1 MSSQPMQRAS
11 LRPDIRRRMPA
22 LLLAPL
28 AAPLALVGCRSPL
41 DMGPVSF
48 DKESLRSAEEVDLS
62 RLSRTP
68 PVGVEEAT
76 AEVLREVISP
86 TPAPA
91 EAAVDL
97 AQVRAAA
104 LRGNLELRAE
114 LFNPTIAQSV
124 VDEEEAKFEWTF
136 FANAARQ
143 RVDRPTPTLLEAAQS
158 DLNTFNLGVDVPL
171 RTGGS
176 IVVDVP
182 FQDLETSDPFALL
195 NPSYDAAARFSI
207 SQPLLRN
214 AGVRVNTNS
223 IRVAGYQS
231 QIVDA
236 RTKLS
241 AIRILAAA
249 DKAYWNLYAARREL
263 IVGQQRY
270 ELAVEQLER
279 ARRLVAAG
287 NAAEVEVIRSQAGV
301 ADSLTGII
309 VAETAIR
316 VRQRELKRIMNRED
330 LPMNGATAIIPATD
344 PSPVGLDLDA
354 EELADRAVQNRME
367 MLELEL
373 QLAIDAS
380 NLDFQRNQAL
390 PLFVVEYTY
399 SRAGLG
405 DGYGPAFSQVTDRSF
420 EDWRLAARVEIPLG
434 NEAAKAR
441 VHRAILE
448 RVQRLA
454 TRDQRR
460 QAIRE
465 EVFNAL
471 DLLEESWQRILA
483 ARQQTILAAR
493 TFDAERRQFELG
505 LRTSTDVLDAAARLA
520 DAQTQ
525 EVRSLAEYQIAQVDI
540 AFATG
545 TLLGNGRVQW
555 TPSDAP

>member
-1 MSSQPMQRAS
+1 MRV
-11 LRPDIRRRMPA
+11 
-22 LLLAPL
+22 
-28 AAPLALVGCRSPL
+28 AAALALVAAAGHGCRNPL

-48 DKESLRSAEEVDLS
+48 DREALRSAEEVDLG
-62 RLSRTP
+62 RLSRKP
-68 PVGVEEAT
+68 PTSVEDAT
-76 AEVLREVISP
+76 AEVLRDVISP
-86 TPAPA
+86 APAPA
-91 EAAVDL
+91 RVELTL
-97 AQVRAAA
+97 AEVRAAA
-104 LRGNLELRAE
+104 LAGNLELRAE
-114 LFNPTIAQSV
+114 LFNPTIAATV

-136 FANAARQ
+136 FANAARA
-143 RVDRPTPTLLEAAQS
+143 RTDRPTPTLLEAAQS
-158 DLNTFNLGVDVPL
+158 DLNTFNLGVNVPL
-171 RTGGS
+171 RTGGQ

-195 NPSYDAAARFSI
+195 NPSYDASLRFAI

-214 AGVRVNTNS
+214 AGVRTNTNS

-241 AIRILAAA
+241 AIRILAEA
-249 DKAYWNLYAARREL
+249 DKSYWRLFAARGEL
-263 IVGQQRY
+263 SVRQQRY

-287 NAAEVEVIRSQAGV
+287 NAAEVEIIRSQQGV

-309 VAETAIR
+309 VAETAVR

-330 LPMNGATAIIPATD
+330 LPPGGATEVIPATD

-354 EELADRAVQNRME
+354 EALAGRAVTNRME
-367 MLELEL
+367 MVELEL

-390 PLFVVEYTY
+390 PLFVVDYLY
-399 SRAGLG
+399 SRDGLG
-405 DGYGPAFSQVTDRSF
+405 ERYGKAFSQLTDQSF
-420 EDWRLAARVEIPLG
+420 ENWRIAARLEIPLG

-441 VHRAILE
+441 VHRAILT

-465 EVFNAL
+465 EVFDAL
-471 DLLEESWQRILA
+471 DLLQESWQRILA
-483 ARQQTILAAR
+483 ARQQTIVAAR
-493 TFDAERRQFELG
+493 TFEAERRQFELG
-505 LRTSTDVLDAAARLA
+505 LRTSTDVLDAAARLS
-520 DAQTQ
+520 DAQSQ
-525 EVRSLAEYQIAQVDI
+525 EVRALAEYQIAQVDI

-545 TLLGNGRVQW
+545 TLLGNGRVHW
-555 TPSDAP
+555 TPSDAR